1 MPYTIRSVLIAISR
15 FRFTEGKTRS
25 IAAWNVT
32 ETEGESTM
40 EMNERESTSRTI
52 KLPLGQKYMLTLR
65 EASAYFN
72 IGEKKIRRLAEDH
85 QGELSI
91 FSGNKY
97 LIIRPKFEQFLAETS
112 TL

>member
-1 MPYTIRSVLIAISR
+1 MA
-15 FRFTEGKTRS
+15 GKTRS
-25 IAAWNVT
+25 IAAWSAT
-32 ETEGESTM
+32 ETEGDHTM
-40 EMNERESTSRTI
+40 EMIEKESTSRTI
-52 KLPLGQKYMLTLR
+52 KLPIGQKYMLTLR

-85 QGELSI
+85 QGELSV

-112 TL
+112 AL